1 MVTQMNRSETS
12 IDPDEI
18 RAIRERL
25 GLSQVEAGELLGGG
39 PRAFTKYEAG
49 SIRPRASVVRLL
61 RVLDANPAALAS
73 LRDGESPPAPAPVVL
88 PFDVTSEHIER
99 LTAETFPQLLRRVL
113 SAEAQANRL
122 PQNGIHVAISIT
134 TADGGEDGR
143 IQWNEGP
150 PHTPFLQSR
159 FTQFQL
165 KAGKVSPSA
174 AAHEVAG
181 RNGVVKPM
189 VRSALAARGY
199 YVLLCA
205 HPYTYQQIER
215 RESQIRAA
223 LRDAGMDID
232 DEQVAFRG
240 ADWIVDWVNRHP
252 SVAAWLKQQ
261 TGLETP
267 GPFRSWLHWEGR
279 PEHAASR
286 WVADD
291 RLSGLREPICEAA
304 SGPRGVVRVVGPA
317 GVGKSR
323 LILEALRPS
332 EADESLAYSVADLV
346 LYADESEAGA
356 LAINGVVQ
364 TLAEHGQRAVVVV
377 DRCSPDTHRI
387 LAGMVQRD
395 ESSLSLIT
403 IDDEIPSE
411 LRNRTIVE
419 VTEHETVVR
428 VTEAPSSVTEGIISS
443 EYPGLPSEDFR
454 RLAHFS
460 EGFPKIAR
468 LVSQAWAASR
478 SVAYATDEHL
488 AETFILGRG
497 EHDRDLLVRSARLLA
512 AFRLVRM
519 DHPDG
524 DDLAEVAS
532 RGQNLGADDLHGS
545 FNRLIDRGVAR
556 RRGWSVTLQPRPIA
570 LRLAEQQWRDWRP
583 AQWEDILAGEAS
595 PELKVEAAKQLALLN
610 STDTAQ
616 GVVKHLCKRGGPF
629 DGAEGIG
636 RPKQSE
642 VLSALA
648 EIDVSLVA
656 DQIGRSLQDIPD
668 LHMVRD
674 DVRRHL
680 VWALDKISFHPDG
693 FEEGAQLL
701 LRLALAENESW
712 ANNATGQFVGLFP
725 VVLGNTAANGP
736 ARLSLL
742 RVAAQ
747 STDPAQRKIIAEAL
761 VNGSSTDHFAR
772 SVGSETHGSR
782 PALASWHP
790 ATRDEALAYIQGCTD
805 LLVKFATGEDDAA
818 AAARAGL
825 GRNLPSLISSG
836 FIGLV
841 EAIVDQIGAA
851 CDSWPEALEALGNFL
866 SKERQEAQPEIANRV
881 RVLMEALE
889 PREVDARVRF
899 LVTEMSW
906 DYLCEEEED
915 HERMHCRQVDAV
927 REFAN
932 ELLRRP
938 DVLRRVLPEMSRHP
952 KPREGRYPQRM
963 TCPFGEA
970 MAEFADSPLQWLD
983 SITHALCEVPENDQD
998 FDLLSG
1004 YLVGISNDYRDEVER
1019 FKERAAESDVFAP
1032 ALPLVCWR
1040 LGIGASDIDL
1050 VLSALAAGRL
1060 PPWRLMQWTLGGR
1073 LDQVEA
1079 HAIAPLFDALLDHSA
1094 HGYVVALELIRM
1106 YAFQREEVLEG
1117 LRPQLRKAAENLT
1130 QWDLSGRDDSVKHHL
1145 GKLMQWLLDKGRE
1158 DTDAR
1163 AAALSLARALASDQ
1177 TSTARRIVEPAIRL
1191 LLAGFPEISWQVIG
1205 QAMLSDPVRAWNLG
1219 YLLGSRT
1226 LYRERANPAILSL
1239 PEDVLFVWCRANP
1252 DGAPAL
1258 TATLLPVLEAY
1269 NRDAQGQ
1276 SLHPWMVRLLEEFG
1290 DRDDVLS
1297 AVGGNIHSYAGWGP
1311 PTDYYALHEAPLSNL
1326 RDEHSSARVRRWAR
1340 AILREIAAQS
1350 EGFLRQDDEWKA
1362 RHEG

>member
-1 MVTQMNRSETS
+1 M
-12 IDPDEI
+12 
-18 RAIRERL
+18 
-25 GLSQVEAGELLGGG
+25 LGGG
-39 PRAFTKYEAG
+39 PRAFTKYESG
-49 SIRPRASVVRLL
+49 TIRPRASVVRLL
-61 RVLDANPAALAS
+61 RVLEANPAALAS
-73 LRDGESPPAPAPVVL
+73 LKGGESPPAPASHVL
-88 PFDVTSEHIER
+88 PFEVTGEHMER
-99 LTAETFPQLLRRVL
+99 LTAETFPQLLRKLL

-122 PQNGIHVAISIT
+122 PQHGIHVSVSIA

-143 IQWNEGP
+143 IQWTEGP
-150 PHTPFLQSR
+150 PHTTFLQSR

-174 AAHEVAG
+174 AAREVVG

-189 VRSALAARGY
+189 VHSALAARGY

-205 HPYTYQQIER
+205 HPYSYQQIER
-215 RESQIRAA
+215 RENQIRAA
-223 LRDAGMDID
+223 LRGAGLDID

-240 ADWIVDWVNRHP
+240 ADWIVDWVNHHP

-261 TGLETP
+261 TRLETV
-267 GPFRSWLHWEGR
+267 GPFRAWVHWEGR
-279 PEHAASR
+279 PEHAASC

-291 RLSGLREPICEAA
+291 RLSRLREPVCEAA
-304 SGPRGVVRVVGPA
+304 SGPGGVVRVVGPS

-332 EADESLAYSVADLV
+332 EADESLGYSIADLV
-346 LYADESEAGA
+346 LYADESEVDA
-356 LAINGVVQ
+356 LAINEVVQ
-364 TLAEHGQRAVVVV
+364 RLAEHGQRAVVVV
-377 DRCSPDTHRI
+377 DRCSPDAHRI
-387 LAGMVQRD
+387 LAGMVERD

-403 IDDEIPSE
+403 IDDEIPSD
-411 LRNRTIVE
+411 LRNRTMVE
-419 VTEHETVVR
+419 MTEHETIVR

-468 LVSQAWAASR
+468 LVAQAWAASR

-497 EHDRDLLVRSARLLA
+497 EYDRELLLRSARLLA

-519 DHPDG
+519 DHPNG
-524 DDLAEVAS
+524 DDLAEVAA
-532 RGQNLGADDLHGS
+532 RGQNLGADNLHGS

-570 LRLAEQQWRDWRP
+570 LRLAERQWRNWRP
-583 AQWEDILAGEAS
+583 AQWDDILAGESS

-616 GVVKHLCKRGGPF
+616 RVVEHLCRRGGPF
-629 DGAEGIG
+629 DGANGIG
-636 RPKQSE
+636 RPKHSE

-656 DQIGRSLQDIPD
+656 DQIGRSLRDIPD
-668 LHMVRD
+668 LHMVQG

-680 VWALDKISFHPDG
+680 VWALDKIAFHPDG

-701 LRLALAENESW
+701 LRLALAENESY
-712 ANNATGQFVGLFP
+712 ANNATGQFVALFP

-736 ARLSLL
+736 TRLSLL
-742 RVAAQ
+742 REAAQ
-747 STDPAQRKIIAEAL
+747 STDPTQRKIIVEAL
-761 VNGSSTDHFAR
+761 VNGSSTGHFAR
-772 SVGSETHGSR
+772 SVGPETHGSR
-782 PALASWHP
+782 PALAAWHP
-790 ATRDEALAYIQGCTD
+790 ATRDEAFAYIRGCTD
-805 LLVKFATGEDDAA
+805 LLVEFATGEDEAA

-825 GRNLPSLISSG
+825 GRNLRSLISDG

-841 EAIVDQIGAA
+841 EAIVDRVGAA
-851 CDSWPEALEALGNFL
+851 WDSWPEALEALGNFL
-866 SKERQEAQPEIANRV
+866 SRARQEARPDIADRV
-881 RVLMEALE
+881 RALMEALE

-906 DYLCEEEED
+906 DYLCDEEED
-915 HERMHCRQVDAV
+915 HERMHRRQVDAV
-927 REFAN
+927 RGFAD
-932 ELLRRP
+932 ELVRRP
-938 DVLRRVLPEMSRHP
+938 DVLRRVLPEMSRQP

-970 MAEFADSPLQWLD
+970 MAEFADAPLQWLD
-983 SITHALCEVPENDQD
+983 SISHALCDVPENDRD

-1019 FKERAAESDVFAP
+1019 FKECAAESDVFAP

-1050 VLSALAAGRL
+1050 VLSALASGRL

-1073 LDQVEA
+1073 LNQVEA
-1079 HAIAPLFDALLDHSA
+1079 HAVAPLFDALLDHSA
-1094 HGYVVALELIRM
+1094 QGYVVALDLVGM
-1106 YAFQREEVLEG
+1106 YAFRREEVLEG

-1130 QWDLSGRDDSVKHHL
+1130 QWDLSRRDDSVKHHL
-1145 GKLMQWLLDKGRE
+1145 GELMQWLLAKGR
-1158 DTDAR
+1158 DDSDAR

-1226 LYRERANPAILSL
+1226 LDRERDNPAILTL
-1239 PEDVLFVWCRANP
+1239 PEDVLFAWCRANP

-1258 TATLLPVLEAY
+1258 TATLLPVLETY
-1269 NRDAQGQ
+1269 NCDAQGQ
-1276 SLHPWMVRLLEEFG
+1276 SLHPWMARLLDEFG
-1290 DRDDVLS
+1290 DREDVLR
-1297 AVGGNIHSYAGWGP
+1297 AVGSNIHSYAGWGP
-1311 PTDYYALHEAPLSNL
+1311 PTGYYALHEAPLANL

-1340 AILREIAAQS
+1340 ATLREIATES
-1350 EGFLRQDDEWKA
+1350 EGFRRRDDEWKA